1 MPVEDFIAHA
11 GFVLKDPLGLLD
23 RFARQSAI
31 PIGKRA
37 EGVKFGHRAE
47 IIYDA
52 NGNKVYEKW
61 WYDPELSEVSYGQ
74 EYYIYSD
81 ASLELDLIPNGTPVE
96 KADVEAY
103 RARIVKMLENPIC
116 KKFIQELLEEA
127 RTQTGKSYADI
138 LTTFDT
144 IKFFWGDTNPHGGLA
159 HFVADPANP
168 ANGIPAATISDTI
181 IKEKPSGSLANQ
193 KDRKEYLIGQTTQS
207 FLDETLHHVGEKFSY
222 DDAVMANALNTIRV
236 RKKIESPRTF
246 SSLTNNEAN
255 NASIYWHPKLWTACP
270 APRN

>member
-1 MPVEDFIAHA
+1 MAWQQREPSGATVRGFAAQELDPLGADAGTFATSLTPTEHALISFGSSYNPANPDVTYTIDGIRMPVEDFIAHA
-11 GFVLKDPLGLLD
+11 GFILKDPLGLLD

-181 IKEKPSGSLANQ
+181 IKRNQAAAWRIRRIEKN
-193 KDRKEYLIGQTTQS
+193 I
-207 FLDETLHHVGEKFSY
+207 
-222 DDAVMANALNTIRV
+222 
-236 RKKIESPRTF
+236 
-246 SSLTNNEAN
+246 
-255 NASIYWHPKLWTACP
+255 
-270 APRN
+270 